1 MMQELYP
8 IILVG
13 DKRIDYVK
21 GSLKMN
27 GELRASTL
35 TFTIPTLTDSKK
47 KLWNKE
53 VVFYLDKHDSV
64 PVFRGWIKRMKP
76 TFNSIE
82 VHAEDGL
89 GYLKRGGD
97 LEETH
102 INLTPHNN
110 IDGLTAGA
118 AIKKVLEETKLDS
131 KIKTDMIGDTSPP
144 YSNTKEPF
152 RGLLPVI
159 TIFKDI
165 LSKALNTSNQDL
177 PRRNIGKIIDDGS
190 NSQFIIELE
199 SDLENDS
206 IVHTF
211 TEHQNISK
219 ISIINRRIPTRIVVK
234 GKGVTGTFTHD
245 GARSAY
251 DNNPL
256 NVDNDT
262 LLSPAECVEFGARI
276 FQANLKNQY
285 EYKLTVLDGAYLQE
299 NELVR
304 VIVDDEEYSGNY
316 RVIGKQIEF
325 TPSGFKIGLSLN
337 RKPPTLAQYIL
348 SKDN

>member
-1 MMQELYP
+1 MTQEIYP
-8 IILVG
+8 IIKLEG
-13 DKRIDYVK
+13 RSIDFVK
-21 GSLKMN
+21 GSLKIN
-27 GELRASTL
+27 GELRAATL
-35 TFTIPTLTDSKK
+35 VFTIPTLTDSKR

-53 VVFYLDKHDSV
+53 VTFYVDRHDSV

-76 TFNSIE
+76 DFNSIE

-102 INLTPHNN
+102 LDLSDRNN

-118 AIKKVLEETKLDS
+118 AIKKVLEEIKLDS
-131 KIKTDMIGDTSPP
+131 KLKTDMIGDTSPP
-144 YSNTKEPF
+144 YSNTKVPY
-152 RGLLPVI
+152 RGLVPVI
-159 TIFKDI
+159 KIFKDI
-165 LSKALNTSNQDL
+165 LSKALNISNQDL

-199 SDLENDS
+199 SDLDNDS

-211 TEHQNISK
+211 SEHNNIQK
-219 ISIINRRIPTRIVVK
+219 ISIVNRRVPTRIVVK
-234 GKGVTGTFTHD
+234 GKDVEGTFTHD
-245 GARSAY
+245 SARSAY

-262 LLSPAECVEFGARI
+262 LLSPAACVEFGARL
-276 FQANLKNQY
+276 FQANLRNQY

-304 VIVDDEEYSGNY
+304 VITDDKEYTGNY
-316 RVIGKQIEF
+316 RVIGKQIDL
-325 TPSGFKIGLSLN
+325 TPSGFKIGVSLN